1 MGPYMEKVG
10 FYVDRWAIIWTDEP
24 LCGHMG
30 FYLEDG
36 PLSGQSGPLYGHNG
50 LLSGQM
56 GPYVDRVG
64 PYVDRVGFYLDIWA
78 LIWKMGL

>member
-36 PLSGQSGPLYGHNG
+36 PLGEQAGSLYGPYLERWAIIWTDWTLMWTG
-50 LLSGQM
+50 WDSIWRA
-56 GPYVDRVG
+56 GP
-64 PYVDRVGFYLDIWA
+64 
-78 LIWKMGL
+78 